1 MSEEKIFDERLHAKN
16 DEENTG
22 LKWIEGY
29 DLGLQGRP
37 YIQPNYHRLTDEQIE
52 IMKPVSEWVP
62 YLSTNGAGL
71 HIDFT
76 TNSRKIDISYTLESS
91 VHMPHMPITGS
102 HGMDLYIKDT
112 GKWEYYDSII
122 PEEKTDVY
130 KSIVLEKLVP
140 EGYNSFSLNLPLYQA
155 VTSLKIGIEQDCEIK
170 ADLLTKK
177 PVVIYGTSITQ
188 GGCAS
193 RPGMAYTNILRRNID
208 RDVYNLGFSGSG
220 KCEYEMT
227 DILLTYDAEIF
238 IFDPIPN
245 LSNDKLS
252 EDRYV
257 HFYEKYREKYP
268 NTPLIL
274 LDDPTFLYRYNTDS
288 RQCPINET
296 VQKHF
301 NEWSK
306 TDKNLYYIYKDEL
319 YGTDGEATVD
329 RCHATDLGF
338 MRMSKP
344 VIKLVKKLTSKTSA
358 GGKLNERF

>member
-1 MSEEKIFDERLHAKN
+1 MSEEKVFDEKLHAKN
-16 DEENTG
+16 DEENKD

-52 IMKPVSEWVP
+52 IMKPVSEWLP

-76 TNSRKIDISYTLESS
+76 TNSRKIDISYALESS
-91 VHMPHMPITGS
+91 VHMSHMPLTGS
-102 HGMDLYIKDT
+102 HGMDLYIKCDN
-112 GKWEYYDSII
+112 KWLYYDSVI
-122 PEEKTDVY
+122 PSEDIKVY
-130 KSIVLEKLVP
+130 KSITLEKLVP
-140 EGYNSFSLNLPLYQA
+140 EGWNSFSLNLPLYQT
-155 VTSLKIGIEQDCEIK
+155 VTSLKIGILKDCDIK

-177 PVVIYGTSITQ
+177 PVVVYGTSITQ

-220 KCEYEMT
+220 KIEHEMT

-245 LSNDKLS
+245 LGCVEKDLIIS
-252 EDRYV
+252 EERYV
-257 HFYEKYREKYP
+257 HFYKKFREKYMT
-268 NTPLIL
+268 TPLIL
-274 LDDPTFLYRYNTDS
+274 LDDPTFLYNYS
-288 RQCPINET
+288 RDDHSCEFNAT
-296 VQKHF
+296 AQKYF
-301 NEWSK
+301 KEWSK
-306 TDKNLYYIYKDEL
+306 EDKNLYYIYKDEL
-319 YGTDGEATVD
+319 YGTDGESTVD

-344 VIKLVKKLTSKTSA
+344 IIKLVKELL
-358 GGKLNERF
+358 KLN